1 MALAFGCP
9 DCGQDVVV
17 RYLKL
22 GDQVKCPFCGA
33 YGVVPPEARTVDD
46 THVSSLAGVAGG
58 PSIPA
63 RERPQAVAPPTYL
76 ASRWKRFWG
85 HLIDNSI
92 VLIPTG
98 VVAMTAAAVDRSFS
112 APALQTPHQWF
123 LRFSESVW
131 AAVITLIVVVI
142 AGLQAGLLIT
152 RGQTVGKLA
161 LGTRIVT
168 MSNGH
173 PSWWRLVLVRPL
185 IILIGT
191 SRPQIQWT
199 DAEWG
204 YVLRMVFGGLFL
216 ANALFVFASD
226 RRALHDHLA
235 GTQVVDLNLL
245 ERNGSA
251 IESGDRG

>member
-9 DCGQDVVV
+9 ECGQDVVV

-22 GDQVKCPFCGA
+22 GDQVKCPLYGA
-33 YGVVPPEARTVDD
+33 YGVVPAEARTVDD
-46 THVSSLAGVAGG
+46 ASVSSVAAVARY

-63 RERPQAVAPPTYL
+63 RERAQAVAPSAYL

-85 HLIDNSI
+85 QLIDTSI
-92 VLIPTG
+92 VLIPTSAVA
-98 VVAMTAAAVDRSFS
+98 VVAALVDRSFDG
-112 APALQTPHQWF
+112 PTVQTPHQWF
-123 LRFSESVW
+123 LQFSESIW
-131 AAVITLIVVVI
+131 AAVITLIVIVIIALQVV
-142 AGLQAGLLIT
+142 LLIT
-152 RGQTVGKLA
+152 RGQTVGKFA

-168 MSNGH
+168 MSNEH

-185 IILIGT
+185 ISLIGT

-204 YVLRMVFGGLFL
+204 YVLRIVFGGLFL
-216 ANALFVFASD
+216 ANALFVFGSD

-235 GTQVVDLNLL
+235 GTQVVDLNLR
-245 ERNGSA
+245 ER
-251 IESGDRG
+251 SG